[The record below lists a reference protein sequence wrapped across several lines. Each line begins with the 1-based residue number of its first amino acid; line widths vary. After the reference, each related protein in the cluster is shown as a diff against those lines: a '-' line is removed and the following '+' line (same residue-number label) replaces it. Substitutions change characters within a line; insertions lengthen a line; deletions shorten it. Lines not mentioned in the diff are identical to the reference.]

1 MKKLLVF
8 GLIVLMLLL
17 TTFVKNEKNPLF
29 ALADRVC
36 LVVEDGALSGDEI
49 VDMGEVDFV
58 YLGGEEA
65 KEAVKKT
72 KVEGL
77 EFYISA
83 LTKDEILKLLKATV
97 LSESVVEGMQITY
110 AYSPYYQNSVT
121 LDGKKVNLQIAERDG
136 EIIAGFPLIL
146 TGY

>member
-1 MKKLLVF
+1 M
-8 GLIVLMLLL
+8 
-17 TTFVKNEKNPLF
+17 
-29 ALADRVC
+29 
-36 LVVEDGALSGDEI
+36 GD
-49 VDMGEVDFV
+49 VDFV
-58 YLGGEEA
+58 YLGGDEA

-97 LSESVVEGMQITY
+97 LSESVVEGMKITY